1 MKILRQ
7 LFALRNIIP
16 LITIVLAFLGVS
28 GLIQSS
34 TFTTDKLILAL
45 LGVLAIDTV
54 VERLGYLSRI
64 EDSIKSLSLTTS
76 KPLLVNRATLNS
88 DESFDH
94 FVARGRNVLIA
105 GITLV
110 GTVGP
115 LRTFFKTTMQQGTK
129 LRFLLLDP
137 ESAGIHLAARFHGI
151 SPESMR
157 NDILSSLEHLRQLM
171 DSTCGNKGGSI
182 EVRLLKAIPDAG
194 IVVRD
199 GNRDTGE
206 IRYEMY
212 LFQTDVSGRPAF
224 CLRATDGE
232 IFRHFRDAAERA
244 WNDSTPWTPETSTR
258 TTQ

>member
-1 MKILRQ
+1 MKKLCQ

-16 LITIVLAFLGVS
+16 LITIILAFLGAS

-76 KPLLVNRATLNS
+76 KPLFVNRATLNS
-88 DESFDH
+88 DEPFEQ
-94 FVARGRNVLIA
+94 FVARGQDVVIV

-137 ESAGIHLAARFHGI
+137 ESTGIQLAARSHGV

-157 NDILSSLEHLRQLM
+157 NDILSSLGHLRQLM
-171 DSTCGNKGGSI
+171 DSSRGNKGGSL

-194 IVVRD
+194 VIVRD

-212 LFQTDVSGRPAF
+212 LFQTDVAGRPAF
-224 CLRATDGE
+224 RLRATDGE
-232 IFRHFRDAAERA
+232 IFRRFRDAVERA
-244 WNDSTPWTPETSTR
+244 WNDSTPWTSEPSMQTI
-258 TTQ
+258 Q